1 MGVVTAA
8 VVTGAA
14 AAYSANKQSK
24 AAKSAGR
31 AQENAARE
39 GIEEQRRQFD
49 TFQGNI
55 QPYLG
60 IGQQA
65 TGTLSG
71 LMSGDMTAFHESPDY
86 QWRFNEGMRGLDRNA
101 ASRGSLFSGGT
112 DLDRMN
118 YGQGLASTEYG
129 NFWNRTMDAARLGQN
144 SAVGAGH
151 MGMGMANNIS
161 GLLGNI
167 GQAQGNSAI
176 NQANAWG
183 NAANGIAGAVGTYL
197 GGRQTSYQQPYGGS
211 LGPSNGFNWNFG
223 GGG

>member
-1 MGVVTAA
+1 MAAVTAA
-8 VVTGAA
+8 VVTGATA
-14 AAYSANKQSK
+14 LYSANKGAK
-24 AAKSAGR
+24 AAKEAGR
-31 AQENAARE
+31 SQEAAARE
-39 GIEEQRRQFD
+39 GIAEQRRQFD

-60 IGQQA
+60 IGNQA
-65 TGTLSG
+65 SGTLSKLLG
-71 LMSGDMTAFHESPDY
+71 GDMSAFQADPGY
-86 QWRFNEGMRGLDRNA
+86 QFRFDQGLKTLDRSA
-101 ASRGSLFSGGT
+101 AAQGRLYGGGT
-112 DLDRMN
+112 DLDRMQF
-118 YGQGLASTEYG
+118 GQGLASQEYG

-151 MGMGMANNIS
+151 MGMGMASNI
-161 GLLGNI
+161 GNLLGNI

-183 NAANGIAGAVGTYL
+183 NAASGIAGAIGTYL
-197 GGRQTSYQQPYGGS
+197 GGRQSSYQARP